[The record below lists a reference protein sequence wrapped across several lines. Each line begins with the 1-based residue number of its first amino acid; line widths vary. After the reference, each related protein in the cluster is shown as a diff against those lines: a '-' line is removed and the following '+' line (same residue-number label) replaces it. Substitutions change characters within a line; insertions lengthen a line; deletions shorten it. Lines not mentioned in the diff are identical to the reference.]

1 MENQSNAAPA
11 AAAAENGANTAQEVS
26 STTQPVEPTKRSL
39 RVQTWKKIQEG
50 KVGIGFNNIFNRI
63 PAFVDADKA
72 ASLLINEEEFKKA
85 QHIKVNI
92 DRALH
97 DFKEKALL
105 ADKSV
110 YLPSTRDSSAL
121 CLKVDVPADA
131 TEEQKK
137 EALRVQD
144 IQKFRSEI
152 ALDSGLKLDM
162 VVIGSV
168 VVSREGYRIGRGNG
182 FADLDIGLL
191 IELGAITPQTVIVTI
206 VHDLQVL
213 DTLPLNL
220 FQKYDT
226 PVDIIVTPTEVIRV
240 AKRLSRP
247 SGVFWELLS
256 DRRLKILP
264 VLQQLKER
272 EEKAGKSI
280 SLKEEDTDVEQH
292 QNNRRRGRG
301 PLRRRFQRG
310 NPGRTT
316 SQTDNEQPGQQ
327 ETTQKRTPRRKGRFV
342 NRRRR
347 ATKSEGEQ
355 SGVEGGAKSE
365 DRKFDEAGAGE
376 RRPKKNKNRGPRDF
390 CIKLTNLTR
399 DIRVKD
405 LKSELRKRECNPMSI
420 TWKGHFGKCFLY
432 FGNRNGT
439 PSTQD
444 DVDKVMKSLN
454 DLSLTIT
461 TGGESAP
468 ATAAGAEGD
477 AAVKTE
483 PTESAAPVQTKTINV
498 NVELIKFGAKKSASS
513 TAANASAVEEGTA
526 AGGAENG
533 NEAGAVSG
541 GDAGGARI
549 ESVDTTT
556 V

>member
-1 MENQSNAAPA
+1 MEDQSNAAPA
-11 AAAAENGANTAQEVS
+11 VAAENGANTAQEVS
-26 STTQPVEPTKRSL
+26 STTQPIEPTKRSL

-63 PAFVDADKA
+63 PSFVGADKA
-72 ASLLINEEEFKKA
+72 AALFANEEEFKKA

-92 DRALH
+92 DRVLH
-97 DFKEKALL
+97 EFKELALL
-105 ADKSV
+105 AGKSV
-110 YLPSTRDSSAL
+110 YLPSTRESSAL

-152 ALDSGLKLDM
+152 GLDSGLKLDI

-191 IELGAITPQTVIVTI
+191 IELGAITPKTVIVTI
-206 VHDLQVL
+206 VHDMQVV
-213 DTLPLNL
+213 DSLPSNL
-220 FQKYDT
+220 FQKYDS
-226 PVDIIVTPTEVIRV
+226 PVDIIATPTEIIRV
-240 AKRLSRP
+240 PKRLSFP
-247 SGVFWELLS
+247 NGVYWELLS
-256 DRRLKILP
+256 ERRLKILP

-292 QNNRRRGRG
+292 QNNRRRRG
-301 PLRRRFQRG
+301 PVRRRLQRG

-316 SQTDNEQPGQQ
+316 SQTDNEQPQG
-327 ETTQKRTPRRKGRFV
+327 ETTQKRAPRRKGRFV

-347 ATKSEGEQ
+347 TTKSEGDQ
-355 SGVEGGAKSE
+355 SGVEGGAKTD
-365 DRKFDEAGAGE
+365 DRKLPAAGTDE
-376 RRPKKNKNRGPRDF
+376 RRSKKNKNSDF
-390 CIKLTNLTR
+390 CIKLTNLSR

-405 LKSELRKRECNPMSI
+405 LKSELRKRECTPMSI
-420 TWKGHFGKCFLY
+420 SWKGHFGKCFLH
-432 FGNRNGT
+432 FGNRKGV

-444 DVDKVMKSLN
+444 DMDKVLKSLN

-461 TGGESAP
+461 TGGETAP
-468 ATAAGAEGD
+468 AAAAGEGD
-477 AAVKTE
+477 EKA
-483 PTESAAPVQTKTINV
+483 ESAETATPVQTKTILV
-498 NVELIKFGAKKSASS
+498 NVELIQFGEKKSASS
-513 TAANASAVEEGTA
+513 TGANAGAGEDGKADAKNGGEAVTL
-526 AGGAENG
+526 AGGD
-533 NEAGAVSG
+533 V
-541 GDAGGARI
+541 GGARI
-549 ESVDTTT
+549 EAVDTTT

>member
-11 AAAAENGANTAQEVS
+11 AAADAAENGANTAQEVS
-26 STTQPVEPTKRSL
+26 STTQPIEPTKRSL
-39 RVQTWKKIQEG
+39 RVQTWKKIREG
-50 KVGIGFNNIFNRI
+50 KVGIRFNNIFNRI

-72 ASLLINEEEFKKA
+72 AALLINEEEFKKA
-85 QHIKVNI
+85 EHIKVNI

-97 DFKEKALL
+97 DFKEQALL

-121 CLKVDVPADA
+121 CLKVDVPTDA

-152 ALDSGLKLDM
+152 GLDNGLKLDM

-168 VVSREGYRIGRGNG
+168 VVSRDGYRIGRGNG

-191 IELGAITPQTVIVTI
+191 IEIGAITPQTVIATI

-240 AKRLSRP
+240 AKRLPRP
-247 SGVFWELLS
+247 NGVFWELLS
-256 DRRLKILP
+256 ERRLKILP
-264 VLQQLKER
+264 VLQQLKDR

-292 QNNRRRGRG
+292 QNNRRRRG

-316 SQTDNEQPGQQ
+316 SQTDNEQQG

-347 ATKSEGEQ
+347 TTKSEGEQ

-376 RRPKKNKNRGPRDF
+376 RRPKRNRNRGPVDF

-405 LKSELRKRECNPMSI
+405 LKTELRKRECNPMSI
-420 TWKGHFGKCFLY
+420 SWKGHFGKCFLH
-432 FGNRNGT
+432 FGNRNGI

-444 DVDKVMKSLN
+444 DVDKVLKSLN

-461 TGGESAP
+461 TGGESAQVP
-468 ATAAGAEGD
+468 APGTEGD
-477 AAVKTE
+477 VAVKAE
-483 PTESAAPVQTKTINV
+483 PADSAAQAQTKTINV
-498 NVELIKFGAKKSASS
+498 NVELFKFGTKGVSS
-513 TAANASAVEEGTA
+513 TGANASAGEEGNA
-526 AGGAENG
+526 AGGTPNG
-533 NEAGAVSG
+533 TEAGLVGG

>member
-1 MENQSNAAPA
+1 MENQSNADPAA

-72 ASLLINEEEFKKA
+72 AALLIQEEEFKKA
-85 QHIKVNI
+85 EHIKVNI

-97 DFKEKALL
+97 DFKEQALL

-131 TEEQKK
+131 TDEQKK

-144 IQKFRSEI
+144 ILKFRTEI
-152 ALDSGLKLDM
+152 GLESKLKLDL

-191 IELGAITPQTVIVTI
+191 IELGAITPDTVIATI
-206 VHDLQVL
+206 VHDLQVV

-240 AKRLSRP
+240 AKRLPRP
-247 SGVFWELLS
+247 NGVFWEILS
-256 DRRLKILP
+256 ERRLKILP
-264 VLQQLKER
+264 VLQQLKEQ
-272 EEKAGKSI
+272 EEKSGKTI
-280 SLKEEDTDVEQH
+280 ALKSEDTDVEQH
-292 QNNRRRGRG
+292 QNSRRRRG
-301 PLRRRFQRG
+301 PLRRRFPRG

-316 SQTDNEQPGQQ
+316 SQTDNEQQG
-327 ETTQKRTPRRKGRFV
+327 ENTQKRAPRRKGRFV

-347 ATKSEGEQ
+347 TTKSEGDQ

-365 DRKFDEAGAGE
+365 DRKFDEGGAGE
-376 RRPKKNKNRGPRDF
+376 RRQTKKKNRGPRDF
-390 CIKLTNLTR
+390 CVKLTNLTR

-420 TWKGHFGKCFLY
+420 AWKGHFGKCYLY

-444 DVDKVMKSLN
+444 DVDKVLKSLN

-461 TGGESAP
+461 TGGEPAP
-468 ATAAGAEGD
+468 AVAAVAEGETV
-477 AAVKTE
+477 VKSE
-483 PTESAAPVQTKTINV
+483 PAESAETAQTKTINV
-498 NVELIKFGAKKSASS
+498 HVELIQFGAKKNGA
-513 TAANASAVEEGTA
+513 AANAGAVEGGNDVD
-526 AGGAENG
+526 GGALNG
-533 NEAGAVSG
+533 AESATVGA
-541 GDAGGARI
+541 GDASAARI

>member
-11 AAAAENGANTAQEVS
+11 AAAETAENGANTAQEVS
-26 STTQPVEPTKRSL
+26 STTQPIEPTKRSL

-63 PAFVDADKA
+63 PAFLDAEKA
-72 ASLLINEEEFKKA
+72 AALLVNEEEFKKA
-85 QHIKVNI
+85 QHIKINI

-97 DFKEKALL
+97 DFKELALL

-121 CLKVDVPADA
+121 CLKVDVAADA

-152 ALDSGLKLDM
+152 GLDSELKLDI

-168 VVSREGYRIGRGNG
+168 VVSRDGYRIGRGNG

-191 IELGAITPQTVIVTI
+191 IELGAITPQTVIATI
-206 VHDLQVL
+206 VHDLQVV
-213 DTLPLNL
+213 DSLPVEL

-240 AKRLSRP
+240 AKRLPRP
-247 SGVFWELLS
+247 NGVFWELLS
-256 DRRLKILP
+256 ERRLKILP

-272 EEKAGKSI
+272 QEKAGKSI
-280 SLKEEDTDVEQH
+280 ALKEEDTDVEQH
-292 QNNRRRGRG
+292 QNNRRRRG
-301 PLRRRFQRG
+301 PVRRRFQRG

-316 SQTDNEQPGQQ
+316 SQTDNEHQG
-327 ETTQKRTPRRKGRFV
+327 EAAQKRTPRRKGRVV

-347 ATKSEGEQ
+347 TTKSEGEQ

-365 DRKFDEAGAGE
+365 DRKFDEGAAGE
-376 RRPKKNKNRGPRDF
+376 RRPKKNKNRARDF

-399 DIRVKD
+399 DTRVKD
-405 LKSELRKRECNPMSI
+405 LKSELRKRECNPLSI

-444 DVDKVMKSLN
+444 DIDKVLKSLN

-461 TGGESAP
+461 TGGESTPAA
-468 ATAAGAEGD
+468 ATAAGTEGEVV
-477 AAVKTE
+477 VKTE
-483 PTESAAPVQTKTINV
+483 PAESAAPVQTKTINV
-498 NVELIKFGAKKSASS
+498 NVELVNFRAKKS
-513 TAANASAVEEGTA
+513 NAEEGNA
-526 AGGAENG
+526 AGDAHNG
-533 NEAGAVSG
+533 GEADAVGG
-541 GDAGGARI
+541 GDVGGGARI

>member
-1 MENQSNAAPA
+1 MENPSNADTA

-72 ASLLINEEEFKKA
+72 AALLIQEEEFKKA
-85 QHIKVNI
+85 EHIKVNI

-97 DFKEKALL
+97 DFKEQALL

-144 IQKFRSEI
+144 ILKFRTEI
-152 ALDSGLKLDM
+152 GLESKLKLDL

-191 IELGAITPQTVIVTI
+191 IELGAITPDTVIATI
-206 VHDLQVL
+206 VHDLQVV
-213 DTLPLNL
+213 DTLPLDL

-240 AKRLSRP
+240 AKRLPRP
-247 SGVFWELLS
+247 NGVFWEILS
-256 DRRLKILP
+256 ERRLKILP
-264 VLQQLKER
+264 VLQQLKEQ
-272 EEKAGKSI
+272 EEKSGKTI
-280 SLKEEDTDVEQH
+280 VLKSEDTDVEQH
-292 QNNRRRGRG
+292 QNNRRRRG

-316 SQTDNEQPGQQ
+316 SQTDNEQQG
-327 ETTQKRTPRRKGRFV
+327 ENTQKRAPRRKGRFV

-347 ATKSEGEQ
+347 TTKSEGDQ
-355 SGVEGGAKSE
+355 SAVEGGAKSE
-365 DRKFDEAGAGE
+365 DRKFDEGGAGE
-376 RRPKKNKNRGPRDF
+376 RRQTKKKNRGPRDF
-390 CIKLTNLTR
+390 CVKLTNLTR

-420 TWKGHFGKCFLY
+420 AWKG
-432 FGNRNGT
+432 
-439 PSTQD
+439 
-444 DVDKVMKSLN
+444 V
-454 DLSLTIT
+454 
-461 TGGESAP
+461 
-468 ATAAGAEGD
+468 
-477 AAVKTE
+477 
-483 PTESAAPVQTKTINV
+483 
-498 NVELIKFGAKKSASS
+498 
-513 TAANASAVEEGTA
+513 
-526 AGGAENG
+526 
-533 NEAGAVSG
+533 
-541 GDAGGARI
+541 
-549 ESVDTTT
+549 
-556 V
+556 

>member
-1 MENQSNAAPA
+1 MENQSNEAPA
-11 AAAAENGANTAQEVS
+11 AAAGENGANTAQEVS
-26 STTQPVEPTKRSL
+26 STTQPIEPTKRSL

-50 KVGIGFNNIFNRI
+50 KVGVGFNSIFNRI

-72 ASLLINEEEFKKA
+72 AGLLVNEEEFKKA

-97 DFKEKALL
+97 DFKEQALL
-105 ADKSV
+105 ADKAV
-110 YLPSTRDSSAL
+110 YLPSTRASSAL
-121 CLKVDVPADA
+121 CLKVHVPADA

-137 EALRVQD
+137 EAFRVQD
-144 IQKFRSEI
+144 IQKFRTEI
-152 ALDSGLKLDM
+152 GLDSGLKLDI

-168 VVSREGYRIGRGNG
+168 VVSRDGYRIGRGNG

-191 IELGAITPQTVIVTI
+191 IELGVITPETVIATI
-206 VHDLQVL
+206 VHDLQVV
-213 DTLPLNL
+213 DSLPLEL

-240 AKRLSRP
+240 AKRLPRP
-247 SGVFWELLS
+247 NGVFWELLS
-256 DRRLKILP
+256 ERRLKILP

-272 EEKAGKSI
+272 EEKAGKPI
-280 SLKEEDTDVEQH
+280 ALKEEDTDVEQH
-292 QNNRRRGRG
+292 QNNRRRRG
-301 PLRRRFQRG
+301 PFRHRFQRG

-316 SQTDNEQPGQQ
+316 SQTDNEQQG
-327 ETTQKRTPRRKGRFV
+327 ETTQKRTPRRKGRLV

-347 ATKSEGEQ
+347 TTKSEGEQ

-365 DRKFDEAGAGE
+365 DRKFDEAGANE

-420 TWKGHFGKCFLY
+420 AWKGHFGRCYLH
-432 FGNRNGT
+432 FGNRNGV

-444 DVDKVMKSLN
+444 DIDKVLKSLN

-461 TGGESAP
+461 TGGEATP
-468 ATAAGAEGD
+468 AAAAGAEGD
-477 AAVKTE
+477 GTVNTEAV
-483 PTESAAPVQTKTINV
+483 ESAAPVQTKTINV
-498 NVELIKFGAKKSASS
+498 NVELIQFGAKKSDAPGA
-513 TAANASAVEEGTA
+513 TIDAGEVGKAV
-526 AGGAENG
+526 GGAQNG
-533 NEAGAVSG
+533 GEAGNAVG
-541 GDAGGARI
+541 GADAGGTRI

>member
-1 MENQSNAAPA
+1 MEDQSNAAPA
-11 AAAAENGANTAQEVS
+11 VAAENGANTAQEVS
-26 STTQPVEPTKRSL
+26 STTQPIEPTKRSL

-63 PAFVDADKA
+63 PSFVGADKA
-72 ASLLINEEEFKKA
+72 AALFVNEEEFKKA

-97 DFKEKALL
+97 EFKELALL

-110 YLPSTRDSSAL
+110 YLPSTRESSAL

-152 ALDSGLKLDM
+152 GLDSGLKLDI

-191 IELGAITPQTVIVTI
+191 IELGAITPKTVIVTI
-206 VHDLQVL
+206 VHDIQVV
-213 DTLPLNL
+213 DSLPPNL

-226 PVDIIVTPTEVIRV
+226 PVDIIATPSEIIRV
-240 AKRLSRP
+240 SKRLSFP
-247 SGVFWELLS
+247 NGIYWELLS
-256 DRRLKILP
+256 ERRLKILP

-292 QNNRRRGRG
+292 QNNRRRRG
-301 PLRRRFQRG
+301 PVRRRFQRG

-316 SQTDNEQPGQQ
+316 SQTDNEQPQG

-347 ATKSEGEQ
+347 TNKSEGDQ

-365 DRKFDEAGAGE
+365 DRKLEEAGADE
-376 RRPKKNKNRGPRDF
+376 RRPKKNKNRGPSDF
-390 CIKLTNLTR
+390 CIKLTNLSR

-420 TWKGHFGKCFLY
+420 SWKGHIGKCFLH
-432 FGNRNGT
+432 FGNRNGV

-444 DVDKVMKSLN
+444 DVEKVLKSLN

-461 TGGESAP
+461 TGGEISP
-468 ATAAGAEGD
+468 AGATGD
-477 AAVKTE
+477 SVEKTE
-483 PTESAAPVQTKTINV
+483 PAESATPVQTRTILV
-498 NVELIKFGAKKSASS
+498 NVELINFGAKKSVSS
-513 TAANASAVEEGTA
+513 PGANASAGEDGKPDAQNVG
-526 AGGAENG
+526 
-533 NEAGAVSG
+533 EAGTLVG
-541 GDAGGARI
+541 GDVGGARI
-549 ESVDTTT
+549 EAVDTTT

>member
-1 MENQSNAAPA
+1 MEDQSNAAP

-26 STTQPVEPTKRSL
+26 STTQPIEPTKRSL

-50 KVGIGFNNIFNRI
+50 NVGIGLHNIFNRI
-63 PAFVDADKA
+63 PSFVDADKA
-72 ASLLINEEEFKKA
+72 AALLINEEEFKKA

-97 DFKEKALL
+97 EFKEQALL

-110 YLPSTRDSSAL
+110 YLPSTRDSAAL

-131 TEEQKK
+131 TDEQKK

-144 IQKFRSEI
+144 IQKFRTEI
-152 ALDSGLKLDM
+152 GLDSGLKLDI

-168 VVSREGYRIGRGNG
+168 VVSRDGYRIGRGNG

-191 IELGAITPQTVIVTI
+191 IELGAITPQTVIATI
-206 VHDLQVL
+206 VHDVQVV

-226 PVDIIVTPTEVIRV
+226 PVDIIVTPSEVIRV
-240 AKRLSRP
+240 AKRLPRP
-247 SGVFWELLS
+247 NGVFWELLS

-292 QNNRRRGRG
+292 QNNRRRRG
-301 PLRRRFQRG
+301 PVRRRFQRG

-316 SQTDNEQPGQQ
+316 SQTDNEQPG

-347 ATKSEGEQ
+347 TTKSEGDQ

-365 DRKFDEAGAGE
+365 DRKFEEADTGE

-405 LKSELRKRECNPMSI
+405 LKTELRKRECNPMSI
-420 TWKGHFGKCFLY
+420 TWKGHFGKCFLH

-444 DVDKVMKSLN
+444 DVDKVLKSLN

-461 TGGESAP
+461 TGGETTAV
-468 ATAAGAEGD
+468 AAAGAEGD
-477 AAVKTE
+477 AAVKSE
-483 PTESAAPVQTKTINV
+483 PAESAAPVQTKTINV
-498 NVELIKFGAKKSASS
+498 NVELIKFGAKKSAS
-513 TAANASAVEEGTA
+513 TIGANASAGDDGNA
-526 AGGAENG
+526 AGGAQNG
-533 NEAGAVSG
+533 GEAGTVSV
-541 GDAGGARI
+541 GDEGGARI
-549 ESVDTTT
+549 ETVDTTT

>member
-1 MENQSNAAPA
+1 MEDQSNAAP

-26 STTQPVEPTKRSL
+26 STTQPIEPTKRSL

-63 PAFVDADKA
+63 PSFVDADKA
-72 ASLLINEEEFKKA
+72 AALLINEEEFKKA

-97 DFKEKALL
+97 EFKEQALL

-144 IQKFRSEI
+144 IQKFRTEI
-152 ALDSGLKLDM
+152 GLDSGLKLDI

-168 VVSREGYRIGRGNG
+168 VVSRDGYRIGRGNG

-206 VHDLQVL
+206 VHDVQVV
-213 DTLPLNL
+213 DALPLNL

-226 PVDIIVTPTEVIRV
+226 PVDIIVTPSEVIRV
-240 AKRLSRP
+240 AKRLPRP
-247 SGVFWELLS
+247 NGVFWELLS

-292 QNNRRRGRG
+292 QNNRRRRG
-301 PLRRRFQRG
+301 PVRRRFQRG

-316 SQTDNEQPGQQ
+316 SQTDNEQQG

-347 ATKSEGEQ
+347 TTKSEGDQ

-365 DRKFDEAGAGE
+365 DRKFEEAATGE

-420 TWKGHFGKCFLY
+420 TWKGHFGKCFLH

-444 DVDKVMKSLN
+444 DVDKVLKSLN

-461 TGGESAP
+461 TGGETAP
-468 ATAAGAEGD
+468 AAAAGAEGE

-483 PTESAAPVQTKTINV
+483 PAESAAPVQTKTINV

-513 TAANASAVEEGTA
+513 IGANASAGEDGNT
-526 AGGAENG
+526 AGGAQNG
-533 NEAGAVSG
+533 GEDGTVSV
-541 GDAGGARI
+541 GDVGGARI
-549 ESVDTTT
+549 EAVDTTT